1 MKIEIKGNSQLTNS
15 QFGDK
20 NTMYVINEGKMLSE
34 SDWKELGKYLEE
46 KIVKMPTNTR
56 ESQFVNQTLEI
67 VQDKDERKLKNFI
80 KENKD
85 SFCTNVLS
93 GMVVSGTEKVLEVII
108 GILLA

>member
-1 MKIEIKGNSQLTNS
+1 MKIEIKGNSKLIGS

-20 NTMYVINEGKMLSE
+20 NTLYVMNEGKILSE
-34 SDWKELGKYLEE
+34 SDWKELEKYLEKKTA
-46 KIVKMPTNTR
+46 KIPTNTR
-56 ESQFVNQTLEI
+56 ESQFVNQALHI

-85 SFCTNVLS
+85 SFYTNILS
-93 GMVVSGTEKVLEVII
+93 GIAVSGVEKVLEVIV